1 MENLIN
7 ETNEVQ
13 IAINKEKE
21 RLNTLLNTLSSEEYF
36 GEKVTMQGNI
46 KRIKKDGVRIV
57 KVFILFK
64 VGLEFDPLAVIN
76 VGTYYDKDDESYQK
90 EVKLF
95 LGKPFRQKPC
105 VNKALDLID
114 DYMLDGFYV
123 KKG

>member
-57 KVFILFK
+57 KGFILFK

-90 EVKLF
+90 EVNLF